1 MYVPEILDPS
11 YIEAA
16 KGNKGPLMSR
26 ERLEEI
32 AQRGGQAIIPVNGD
46 CLEAAGV
53 VGGGF
58 VAVDYEHFPASPRCR
73 GEGGDRISDICLCS
87 VAGND
92 AAMLKEYTGL
102 HEAVHIVGTRYAGLR
117 LPKMNAAYC
126 AVKIYGIAYASWNRD
141 GKLLWKRD
149 PSSFPTEL
157 PQEPTITG
165 GNVGEIIPIDKV
177 RR

>member
-53 VGGGF
+53 VGDGF
-58 VAVDYEHFPASPRCR
+58 VAVDFEHFPASPR
-73 GEGGDRISDICLCS
+73 
-87 VAGND
+87 
-92 AAMLKEYTGL
+92 
-102 HEAVHIVGTRYAGLR
+102 
-117 LPKMNAAYC
+117 
-126 AVKIYGIAYASWNRD
+126 
-141 GKLLWKRD
+141 
-149 PSSFPTEL
+149 
-157 PQEPTITG
+157 
-165 GNVGEIIPIDKV
+165 
-177 RR
+177 